1 MYIGIE
7 NKLSNDKSI
16 VFDYFYR
23 YSTKYKE
30 RNAFKDMNNIYCS
43 LGLYFYVFNDEIKL
57 QTTNDIFGRKSI
69 FGYIYKLNTDFNYKN
84 KILKFEE

>member
-1 MYIGIE
+1 MYTGIE

-30 RNAFKDMNNIYCS
+30 RNVSKDKDNIYCS
-43 LGLYFYVFNDEIKL
+43 LGSYFYVFNDEIKL
-57 QTTNDIFGRKSI
+57 ETTGDIFGRKSV
-69 FGYIYKLNTDFNYKN
+69 FWLYL
-84 KILKFEE
+84 